1 MTIASEQGRTDTGRT
16 DSERGAAPAAQLRS
30 EAHSA
35 TSNLPAYVVS
45 LRDAQ
50 ERRRNMAAR
59 LAAAGIA
66 FRFVDAI
73 DGRSQ
78 RLPDVF
84 DGARVV
90 RQGFYSESALGAA
103 MSHRLVHRMIADGES
118 DLALVLEDDAKLAP
132 DIIEVLAAAP
142 SLEFD
147 LLKLEGGPRRRR
159 TVVGRIGRYSLI
171 IGMMPS
177 MGAAAY
183 LIRRSAA
190 ARFCALPVLDQEI
203 DSAFGDFRLSLRVL
217 ELDPYA
223 VIQDRE
229 TPTLVSFQQY
239 PPGFRRGLN
248 FWGRLALPWRKRGRV
263 LRLHGIRVAL
273 ALELQKFRS

>member
-1 MTIASEQGRTDTGRT
+1 MANKFTIADVS
-16 DSERGAAPAAQLRS
+16 SVPVYVIS
-30 EAHSA
+30 
-35 TSNLPAYVVS
+35 LP
-45 LRDAQ
+45 DAQ
-50 ERRRNMAAR
+50 ERRRNMTAR
-59 LAAAGIA
+59 LAAAAIA

-73 DGRSQ
+73 DGRRR

-90 RQGFYSESALGAA
+90 REGYYSESALGAA
-103 MSHRLVHRMIADGES
+103 MSHRLVHRMIAES
-118 DLALVLEDDAKLAP
+118 GDDLALVLEDDAELAP
-132 DIIEVLAAAP
+132 DLPDVLAAAP
-142 SLEFD
+142 RLDFD

-159 TVVGRIGRYSLI
+159 ALVDRIGRYAVVV
-171 IGMMPS
+171 GMTPS

-190 ARFCALPVLDQEI
+190 ARFCSLPVLDQEI
-203 DSAFGDFRLSLRVL
+203 DSAFNDFRLSLRVL

-223 VIQDRE
+223 VIQDRA

-239 PPGFRRGLN
+239 PAGFRREPS
-248 FWGRLALPWRKRGRV
+248 WWQRLVLPLRKRERL
-263 LRLHGIRVAL
+263 LRLYGFRVAL